1 MTEIYLPPPQS
12 TCAVSI
18 VIPMYNA
25 GKYIGALLESLLVQT
40 FTDFEVI
47 VVDDCSTDDSIKT
60 VESYLPNFNG
70 RLKLSRMKKNSG
82 GPGAPTNKGIA
93 RTCGKYI
100 WAVDNDDLVMNNA
113 IEVLY
118 NSAEKFNAEVV
129 YMDSAFNY
137 KDDPDN
143 PVPDPKNFKLA
154 IGPVVNP
161 VFDPEDIGE
170 RLKLYCKRTSVVGW
184 RRFVKRDFLIEN
196 EITFP
201 EDVQASQDIIWTIE
215 LIFYAHRHLRIPEPL
230 YIYRQR
236 SDSVS
241 HLKRSDSLGV
251 EYWGELLVK
260 NVESLCKFFNRQKF
274 FRQNPQF
281 GWMLIDWL
289 ERRYSSRFNGHFSS
303 LPTYKIQKILEDLF
317 VKGFGEHGEVISSL
331 CTSVYCS
338 RFREKK
344 HLDKIKKLE
353 TRVAELEKQIN
364 DSEPKT

>member
-1 MTEIYLPPPQS
+1 MKIS
-12 TCAVSI
+12 VI
-18 VIPMYNA
+18 VPVYNA
-25 GKYIGALLESLLVQT
+25 EKFLPACLESILAQT

-47 VVDDCSTDDSIKT
+47 VVDDCSTDNSAEV
-60 VESYLPNFNG
+60 VENYISNFNG

-93 RTCGKYI
+93 RACGKYI
-100 WAVDNDDLVMNNA
+100 WAVDNDDLIMNNA

-129 YMDSAFNY
+129 YMDSVFNY
-137 KDDPDN
+137 KDDTDN
-143 PVPDPKNFKLA
+143 PVPNPEKFKPA
-154 IGPVVNP
+154 IGSVIEPT
-161 VFDPEDIGE
+161 FDPQDVGE

-184 RRFVKRDFLIEN
+184 RRFVKRDFLVEN

-201 EDVQASQDIIWTIE
+201 EDVQASQDIIWTIV
-215 LIFYAHRHLRIPEPL
+215 LTFYANRHLRIPEPL

-241 HLKRSDSLGV
+241 HLKRPDSLGV

-260 NVESLCKFFNRQKF
+260 NVESLCKFFSEQKF

-289 ERRYSSRFNGHFSS
+289 ERRYSARFNGHFSS
-303 LPTYKIQKILEDLF
+303 LSAYKIQKILETLF
-317 VKGFGEHGEVISSL
+317 VKVFGKHGELISSL

-353 TRVAELEKQIN
+353 TRVAELENKIN
-364 DSEPKT
+364 ESEQKK